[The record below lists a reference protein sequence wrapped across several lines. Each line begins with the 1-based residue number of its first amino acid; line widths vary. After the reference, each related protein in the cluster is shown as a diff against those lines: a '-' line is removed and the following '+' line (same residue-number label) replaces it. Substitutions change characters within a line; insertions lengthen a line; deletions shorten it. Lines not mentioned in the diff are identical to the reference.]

1 MNDLCQRWRGGQ
13 HSWRHR
19 SEGGFDPAAYEVAP
33 IDEDKAVKAF
43 VVGHHYSASYPS
55 AKLRYGLYGAGE
67 LVGVAV
73 LSIPTNDK
81 SLTNVFPG
89 LVANYESTE
98 LGRFVLLDEVPANAE
113 SWFLAQAFRLA
124 AAQGIRGVLSC
135 SDPLPRRAID
145 GRLIVPGHVG
155 TIYQATN
162 ARYLG
167 RQTARTLWVFPD
179 GTTLNARSI
188 QKIRKGERGAAY
200 VEALLV
206 SHGAVARGRD
216 ENPTIWLKRA
226 KAAAGAT
233 NARHRGNHRFAFV
246 LGRTHTERRQV
257 ERALAA
263 AQPYPKTID
272 QEVTAA

>member
-1 MNDLCQRWRGGQ
+1 MNDLCQRWREGR
-13 HSWRHR
+13 HSWRHV
-19 SEGGFDPAAYEVAP
+19 SEGGFDRSLFEVAP
-33 IDEDKAVKAF
+33 IDDDKTAKAF
-43 VVGHHYSASYPS
+43 VVDHHYSASYPS

-73 LSIPTNDK
+73 LSTPTNNK

-89 LVANYESTE
+89 LVANHESTE

-113 SWFLAQAFRLA
+113 SWFLTQAFRLA

-135 SDPLPRRAID
+135 SDPLPRRAD
-145 GRLIVPGHVG
+145 GGALIVPGHVG

-167 RQTARTLWVFPD
+167 RQTARSLWVFTD
-179 GTTLNARSI
+179 GTTLNARSA

-206 SHGAVARGRD
+206 SHGAVARARD
-216 ENPTIWLKRA
+216 ENPKVWLRRA
-226 KAAAGAT
+226 VRETGASCV
-233 NARHRGNHRFAFV
+233 RHAGNHRYAFA

-272 QEVTAA
+272 QEATAA